1 LQAISMAARPKPARS
16 IRASQL
22 EATRRRILDAAVASL
37 IKQGT
42 AATTTVAVQQRAGVS
57 RGALLHHFPTHAEL
71 LAATIDELVRRN
83 EAAVHNALADLLENL
98 DPVDRATRVLA
109 DAFSQPAY
117 LTELELWAVARTD
130 PQLRAA
136 LRAAERRARRDFDRV
151 VNDLFAPLRDRP
163 GCATV
168 VMLSSEFVR
177 GFALASV
184 LRSDPVRRARLLE
197 SWIWAIRILL
207 DQPSSPT
214 PSPIQEQPR

>member
-1 LQAISMAARPKPARS
+1 MTGKLKSARP
-16 IRASQL
+16 IRASQH
-22 EATRRRILDAAVASL
+22 EATRQRILDAAVVSL

-83 EAAVHNALADLLENL
+83 EAAVHKALAGLLENL

-117 LTELELWAVARTD
+117 LAELELWAVARTD

-163 GCATV
+163 AYSTV

-177 GFALASV
+177 GFALAGV

-197 SWIWAIRILL
+197 SWIWAVRILL
-207 DQPSSPT
+207 DQNSSPT
-214 PSPIQEQPR
+214 PPRIQEQNCR

>member
-1 LQAISMAARPKPARS
+1 MTTKLKPARPV
-16 IRASQL
+16 RASQL
-22 EATRRRILDAAVASL
+22 EATRRRILDAAVTSL
-37 IKQGT
+37 IRQGT
-42 AATTTVAVQQRAGVS
+42 AATTTVAVQERAGVS

-83 EAAVHNALADLLENL
+83 EAAVHNALAGLLENM

-117 LTELELWAVARTD
+117 LAELELWAVARTD

-151 VNDLFAPLRDRP
+151 VNDLFAPLRDR
-163 GCATV
+163 AAYSTV
-168 VMLSSEFVR
+168 VMLISEFVR
-177 GFALASV
+177 GFALAGV
-184 LRSDPVRRARLLE
+184 LRNDPARRARLLE

-214 PSPIQEQPR
+214 PSRIQEDNIDD

>member
-1 LQAISMAARPKPARS
+1 MTTKLKPARPV
-16 IRASQL
+16 RASQL
-22 EATRRRILDAAVASL
+22 ETTRRRILDAAVASL
-37 IKQGT
+37 IKRGT

-83 EAAVHNALADLLENL
+83 EAAVHNALAGLLENL

-117 LTELELWAVARTD
+117 LTELELWAMARTD
-130 PQLRAA
+130 AQLRAA

-184 LRSDPVRRARLLE
+184 LRSDPARRARLLE

-207 DQPSSPT
+207 DQPSSPA
-214 PSPIQEQPR
+214 PPPIQEQHR

>member
-1 LQAISMAARPKPARS
+1 MTTKLKPARPV
-16 IRASQL
+16 RASQL

-83 EAAVHNALADLLENL
+83 EAAVHNALAGLLENL

-184 LRSDPVRRARLLE
+184 LRSDPARRARLLE

-207 DQPSSPT
+207 DQPSSPA
-214 PSPIQEQPR
+214 PPPIQEQHR

>member
-1 LQAISMAARPKPARS
+1 MTTKLKPARPV
-16 IRASQL
+16 RASQL

-83 EAAVHNALADLLENL
+83 ETAVHNALAGLLENL

-117 LTELELWAVARTD
+117 LTELELWAMARTD
-130 PQLRAA
+130 AQLRAA

-184 LRSDPVRRARLLE
+184 LRSDPARRARLLE

-207 DQPSSPT
+207 DHPSSPA
-214 PSPIQEQPR
+214 PPPIQEQHR

>member
-1 LQAISMAARPKPARS
+1 MTTKLKPARPV
-16 IRASQL
+16 RASQL

-83 EAAVHNALADLLENL
+83 ETAVHNALAGLLKNL

-207 DQPSSPT
+207 DHPSSPA
-214 PSPIQEQPR
+214 PPPIQEQHR

>member
-1 LQAISMAARPKPARS
+1 MAARLKPTRS

-37 IKQGT
+37 IRQGT
-42 AATTTVAVQQRAGVS
+42 AATTTVAVQERAGVS

-83 EAAVHNALADLLENL
+83 EAAVHNALAGLLENL

-117 LTELELWAVARTD
+117 LAELELWAVARTD

-136 LRAAERRARRDFDRV
+136 LRAAERRVRRDFDRV
-151 VNDLFAPLRDRP
+151 VNDLFAPLRDR
-163 GCATV
+163 AAYSTV

-177 GFALASV
+177 GFALAGV
-184 LRSDPVRRARLLE
+184 LRNDPARRARLLE

-214 PSPIQEQPR
+214 PPRIQEDNIDD

>member
-1 LQAISMAARPKPARS
+1 MTTKLKPARPV
-16 IRASQL
+16 RASQL

-83 EAAVHNALADLLENL
+83 EAAVHNALAGLLENL

-109 DAFSQPAY
+109 GAFSQPAY

-207 DQPSSPT
+207 DQPSSPA
-214 PSPIQEQPR
+214 PPPIQEQHR

>member
-1 LQAISMAARPKPARS
+1 MTTKLKPARPV
-16 IRASQL
+16 RASQL

-83 EAAVHNALADLLENL
+83 EAAVHNALAGLLGNL

-184 LRSDPVRRARLLE
+184 LRSDPARRARLLE

-207 DQPSSPT
+207 DQPSSPA
-214 PSPIQEQPR
+214 PLPVQELHR

>member
-1 LQAISMAARPKPARS
+1 MAARLKPTRS

-37 IKQGT
+37 IRQGT
-42 AATTTVAVQQRAGVS
+42 AATTTVAVQERAGVS

-83 EAAVHNALADLLENL
+83 EAAVHNALAGLLENL

-117 LTELELWAVARTD
+117 LAELELWAVARTD

-136 LRAAERRARRDFDRV
+136 LRAAERRVRRDFDRV
-151 VNDLFAPLRDRP
+151 VNDLFAPLQDR
-163 GCATV
+163 AAYSTV

-177 GFALASV
+177 GFALAGV
-184 LRSDPVRRARLLE
+184 LRNDPARRARLLE

-214 PSPIQEQPR
+214 PPRIQEDNIDD

>member
-1 LQAISMAARPKPARS
+1 MSTRVTPARS
-16 IRASQL
+16 VRTSQL
-22 EATRRRILDAAVASL
+22 ETTRRRILDAAVTSL
-37 IKQGT
+37 IRQGT
-42 AATTTVAVQQRAGVS
+42 AATTTVAVQERAGVS

-83 EAAVHNALADLLENL
+83 EAAVHTALAGLLDNL

-117 LTELELWAVARTD
+117 LAELELWAVARTD

-151 VNDLFAPLRDRP
+151 VDDLFAPLRDRP
-163 GCATV
+163 GCSTV

-184 LRSDPVRRARLLE
+184 LRNDPARRARLLE
-197 SWIWAIRILL
+197 SWIWAVRILL
-207 DQPSSPT
+207 DQPSSPA
-214 PSPIQEQPR
+214 PPPIQEQHR

>member
-1 LQAISMAARPKPARS
+1 MAARPKPARP

-22 EATRRRILDAAVASL
+22 EATRQRILDAAVASL
-37 IKQGT
+37 IRQGT
-42 AATTTVAVQQRAGVS
+42 AATTTVAVQERAGVS

-83 EAAVHNALADLLENL
+83 EAAVHTALAGLLENL
-98 DPVDRATRVLA
+98 DPVDRVTRVLA
-109 DAFSQPAY
+109 DAFSQPTY

-151 VNDLFAPLRDRP
+151 VNDLFAPLRDR
-163 GCATV
+163 AAYSTV

-177 GFALASV
+177 GFALAGV
-184 LRSDPVRRARLLE
+184 LRNDPARRARLLE

-214 PSPIQEQPR
+214 PSRIQEDNIDD

>member
-1 LQAISMAARPKPARS
+1 MTTKLKPARPV
-16 IRASQL
+16 RASQL

-83 EAAVHNALADLLENL
+83 EAAVHNALAGLLENL

-207 DQPSSPT
+207 DHPSSPA
-214 PSPIQEQPR
+214 PPPIQEQHR

>member
-1 LQAISMAARPKPARS
+1 MPTKPRPARS
-16 IRASQL
+16 YRTSQL
-22 EATRRRILDAAVASL
+22 EATRRRILDAAVTSL
-37 IKQGT
+37 IREGT
-42 AATTTVAVQQRAGVS
+42 AATTTVAVQQRAGVR

-71 LAATIDELVRRN
+71 LAATIDELVHRN
-83 EAAVHNALADLLENL
+83 EAAVHAALAGLLENL

-117 LTELELWAVARTD
+117 LAELELWAVARTD

-151 VNDLFAPLRDRP
+151 VNELFAPLRDRP
-163 GCATV
+163 ACSTV

-184 LRSDPVRRARLLE
+184 LRSDPARRARLLE

-207 DQPSSPT
+207 DQPSSPA
-214 PSPIQEQPR
+214 PLPVQELHR

>member
-1 LQAISMAARPKPARS
+1 MTTKLKPARPV
-16 IRASQL
+16 RASQL

-83 EAAVHNALADLLENL
+83 ETAVHNALAGLLENL

-207 DQPSSPT
+207 DHPSSPA
-214 PSPIQEQPR
+214 PPPIQEQHR